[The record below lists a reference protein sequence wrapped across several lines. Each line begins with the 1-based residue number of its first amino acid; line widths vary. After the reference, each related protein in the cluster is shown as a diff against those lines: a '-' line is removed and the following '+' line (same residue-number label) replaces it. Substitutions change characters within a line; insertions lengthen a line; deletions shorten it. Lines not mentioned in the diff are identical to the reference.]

1 MRKTLII
8 ILSTLLVAILLVL
21 GACSTVGEDAVAE
34 LRSQIN
40 TLEEELAA
48 NEATINTLQQEIQ
61 DTQNRLEELEK
72 LLQDAGLLPQYYT
85 LSFTLEADSNYS
97 FPIYLQNEQ
106 TLHFTWWTEQ
116 GIEIWF
122 GFTTPSGKFIG
133 FYENGSFANSSLEED
148 FRSLLEGGVTVFS
161 PSQYGWGEGY
171 YEMVASAFSQQA
183 EVQVQYWI
191 GD

>member
-1 MRKTLII
+1 MRRKLI
-8 ILSTLLVAILLVL
+8 VL
-21 GACSTVGEDAVAE
+21 GALVVVVLLTFGACSPVGEDAVAE

-40 TLEEELAA
+40 TLEGELAA

-61 DTQNRLEELEK
+61 DTQNRLEELEN
-72 LLQDAGLLPQYYT
+72 LLEEAGLLPQYYT
-85 LSFTLEADSNYS
+85 LSFTLEADSDYS

-133 FYENGSFANSSLEED
+133 FYEIGSFANGSLEED
-148 FRSLLEGGVTVFS
+148 FRSLLEGGITVFS

-171 YEMVASAFSQQA
+171 YEMLASSFSQQA

-191 GD
+191 ED